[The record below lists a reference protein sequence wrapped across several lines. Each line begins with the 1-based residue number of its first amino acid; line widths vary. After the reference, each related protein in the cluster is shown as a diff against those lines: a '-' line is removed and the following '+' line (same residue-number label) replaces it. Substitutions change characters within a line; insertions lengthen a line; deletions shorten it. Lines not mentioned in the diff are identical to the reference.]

1 MALRRAVKQLAR
13 VGVLRVGKQMRGVG
27 LLNDVAVLHHRHAV
41 GKAAHQVQ
49 VMGDEQHR
57 HAGLALQIAEQLQ
70 HLRAQ
75 RHIQRRGRL
84 IGQQQLGAA
93 GQRHGQ
99 HGALALPTRELVR
112 PGLRALRRLR
122 DAGGR
127 QQLNGL
133 RPGGFHRQPLL
144 ELQHLGNLLA
154 NAHQGVERG
163 HGLLKDHGHIAA
175 THTAQCMLR

>member
-112 PGLRALRRLR
+112 PGLRALR
-122 DAGGR
+122 
-127 QQLNGL
+127 GL
-133 RPGGFHRQPLL
+133 RECRWPPAAQWPAPRRLSPPA
-144 ELQHLGNLLA
+144 LA
-154 NAHQGVERG
+154 
-163 HGLLKDHGHIAA
+163 
-175 THTAQCMLR
+175 